1 MPEATERSLTERELV
16 TVSVTVDDNSI
27 TMTQDYSPYFNSGHY
42 KYAIFDKDGNII
54 SANSSMAGAPKGK
67 LDATDAIN
75 MLEKFL
81 VEAARF
87 A

>member
-1 MPEATERSLTERELV
+1 MPELTERSLTEREFV

-27 TMTQDYSPYFNSGHY
+27 TMTQDYSPYFNTGHY

-67 LDATDAIN
+67 LNVTDAVSQ
-75 MLEKFL
+75 LEKFL
-81 VEAARF
+81 EDAARF